1 MSDDH
6 VCLVP
11 KLQDDIR
18 HLEMHVQLLREERD
32 MALRAL
38 TSTRRVLMVL
48 LKRHGGPVGDVPTVI
63 DDAELAAVNN
73 CSRIAER
80 HENNTLIFKLEE
92 RKCNLPK

>member
-6 VCLVP
+6 CLVP

-18 HLEMHVQLLREERD
+18 NLEAHVQLLREERD

-48 LKRHGGPVGDVPTVI
+48 LKRHGGPVGDLPTVI

-73 CSRIAER
+73 CSCIAER
-80 HENNTLIFKLEE
+80 HENNTLTLTLKE